1 MAEEDVA
8 EIEEDLETMGGSAED
23 GAESS
28 LEAIYD
34 VPVEIS
40 VILGTT
46 SMTVSE
52 LLQIGSGTIIELERK
67 VGEAVDVFINKRLV
81 ARGEIVIVEEFI
93 GITMTEVIK

>member
-1 MAEEDVA
+1 MAEIDMAENPDV
-8 EIEEDLETMGGSAED
+8 MNSAED
-23 GAESS
+23 ELETN

-46 SMTVSE
+46 SMSVSDLLKINAGTV
-52 LLQIGSGTIIELERK
+52 IELERK

-81 ARGEIVIVEEFI
+81 ARGEIVIVDEFI